1 MEPSIVGVN
10 PRYTVR
16 RPSSRYILRNTS
28 KMLWYLEN
36 NKNHRNPSCPL
47 CNYYKGLYKGGQIYS
62 HIMPNESTNVRL
74 QLAGVF
80 STVCVLMQFHC
91 KSVGGGEGG
100 GASFI
105 SSSKYSWCEIPEYC
119 MVFSVEVSQVDGRR
133 MPHLAVTPLIKRWS
147 QDLYMHTY
155 NIIITQWP

>member
-1 MEPSIVGVN
+1 MKKLVPEYGMEPSIVGVN

-105 SSSKYSWCEIPEYC
+105 SSSKYS
-119 MVFSVEVSQVDGRR
+119 
-133 MPHLAVTPLIKRWS
+133 
-147 QDLYMHTY
+147 
-155 NIIITQWP
+155 